1 MSEPN
6 TVFARLLEEMLT
18 FTFVLPLSL
27 NNEIKSSRIYEKYQ
41 QKKKTS
47 SRRKTLIINSP
58 FEKLIPLFSSKPIMK
73 RQ

>member
-41 QKKKTS
+41 KKK
-47 SRRKTLIINSP
+47 KNLKQEKNINNK
-58 FEKLIPLFSSKPIMK
+58 FPL
-73 RQ
+73 